1 MLWTNAGRDGRHLKN
16 NWIVLLLVIL
26 LSACRANY
34 SKRGSSAVLNIG
46 NEYRGLYID
55 SVSYI
60 IGDTLKENNLLRWCK
75 RHKINSL
82 SYYDLKRVMTTGK
95 ASHLASFLKLART
108 TYGIKENTA
117 IVGSE
122 VFINSY
128 LDTFNRSKPDTL
140 QRFNAINL
148 EREWWNNHGN
158 FESYIAILKKL
169 NLWARKQQP
178 AVLTEEYIGWFKNP
192 RGQELY
198 MANELLKNSDRVLV
212 HAYQEHLSFNYVLSR
227 LSYLGKAA
235 QSQNKLFPVVIIFSA
250 EPKFMGNYFNKHNIE
265 DAYQIIVKGYENA
278 SFPGKNNI
286 KLIGYQLFD
295 YSYMK
300 AATN

>member
-1 MLWTNAGRDGRHLKN
+1 MKN
-16 NWIVLLLVIL
+16 NWIVLLLILL

-34 SKRGSSAVLNIG
+34 SRHTPSSPPIINDQ
-46 NEYRGLYID
+46 YRGLYID

-60 IGDTLKENNLLRWCK
+60 LGDTLKEYNLLRWCQ
-75 RHKINSL
+75 RHQINSL

-95 ASHLASFLKLART
+95 AGHLASFLKLARSN
-108 TYGIKENTA
+108 YGIKENTA

-122 VFINSY
+122 VFVNSY

-148 EREWWNNHGN
+148 EREWWNHHGS
-158 FESYIAILKKL
+158 FESYVTVLGKL
-169 NLWARKQQP
+169 NRWAKAQNP

-192 RGQELY
+192 KGQELN
-198 MANELLKNSDRVLV
+198 MANALLKNSDRILL
-212 HAYQEHLSFNYVLSR
+212 HAYQEHLTFNYVLSR
-227 LSYLGKAA
+227 LSYLGRAA
-235 QSQNKLFPVVIIFSA
+235 ESQNKVFPVVIIFSA
-250 EPKFMGNYFNKHNIE
+250 EPKFMASYFKKHSFKE
-265 DAYQIIVKGYENA
+265 AYQIIVKGYENT

-300 AATN
+300 AARN